1 YHDDH
6 VAGINLLRA
15 VEGTEVWSPANVAPI
30 LERPEELDL
39 PCLWHEP
46 VPVDRVLALGE
57 PLAWREHE
65 LTAHAQPGH
74 TLYAA
79 ALQVEVDGSRVL
91 VIGDQQGGGADPGRD
106 ILNYQY
112 RNRFRID
119 DYVAS
124 AELYRR
130 LRPDVLLGGHW
141 LPREVTD
148 AYLDQ
153 LLADGRELAVLHREL
168 LPLDDVDF
176 GAEGFGARIAPYR
189 VRVPAGGEVE
199 LRVQVRNPFDRVE
212 TAVVRLVL
220 PAGWHSDPEQREQA

>member
-1 YHDDH
+1 
-6 VAGINLLRA
+6 
-15 VEGTEVWSPANVAPI
+15 
-30 LERPEELDL
+30 
-39 PCLWHEP
+39 
-46 VPVDRVLALGE
+46 
-57 PLAWREHE
+57 
-65 LTAHAQPGH
+65 
-74 TLYAA
+74 
-79 ALQVEVDGSRVL
+79 
-91 VIGDQQGGGADPGRD
+91 
-106 ILNYQY
+106 LNYQY

-153 LLADGRELAVLHREL
+153 LLAD
-168 LPLDDVDF
+168 VDF

-220 PAGWHSDPEQREQA
+220 